1 MEIYKRQQMTN
12 LSPVSLVRYPGD
24 GDLFSAHAPSAGD
37 SQAGGFE
44 EESESKSV
52 FTIVLISVISKK

>member
-1 MEIYKRQQMTN
+1 MTN